1 MNTLFAAVLLFA
13 GASTGPLIG
22 IQQAKPPATS
32 HDEHHQGVNDRGDK
46 AMGFSHEK
54 ATHHFSLYTD
64 GGAIEVNANDAKDT
78 ETRDQIRGHF
88 GHIVTMFADG
98 NFEIPMLVHAKNP
111 PGADVMTRLKDKIH
125 YTLEETPQGAR
136 VRITSDNKEALGGIH
151 KFLAFQIRDHET
163 GDSTEVTKAR

>member
-1 MNTLFAAVLLFA
+1 MNTLLAVAVLFA
-13 GASTGPLIG
+13 GASLGMSSG
-22 IQQAKPPATS
+22 IQQANPPATS

-78 ETRDQIRGHF
+78 DTRDQIRAHF
-88 GHIVTMFADG
+88 MHIATMFADG

-111 PGADVMTRLKDKIH
+111 PGADVMTRLKAEIH
-125 YTLEETPQGAR
+125 YNLEPTSQGAR
-136 VRITSDNKEALGGIH
+136 LRITSENKEALSGIH
-151 KFLAFQIRDHET
+151 KFLAFQIKDHGT
-163 GDSTEVTKAR
+163 GDSTAIAKAH